1 LDYMVSNENENAEL
15 EDERITALRDAI
27 RRAFP
32 EVTYTGKVT
41 RHDGAWLPELTE
53 ENAIHDDDMFLYE
66 GLTGK
71 KWTEISKQLL
81 HDFPD
86 GFVLLTDEALVAFLA
101 AWLIR
106 SLDHIDG
113 ENPVREFFVYAFSP
127 GESSTADLKISLL
140 RALNTEQ
147 RSAVRSL
154 LAEFAQRE
162 PSEFIREHAASAV
175 QMLDSLPPSLGQ

>member
-1 LDYMVSNENENAEL
+1 MIPNEDQNVPF
-15 EDERITALRDAI
+15 EDQRIIALRDAV

-71 KWTEISKQLL
+71 KWTEVPEKLL
-81 HDFPD
+81 DAFPGD
-86 GFVLLTDEALVAFLA
+86 FVLLTDEALVAFLA
-101 AWLIR
+101 AWLTR
-106 SLDHIDG
+106 SLDNIDG
-113 ENPVREFFVYAFSP
+113 ENPVREFSVYAFSP
-127 GESSTADLKISLL
+127 GESSTADLKIGLL

-147 RSAVRSL
+147 RSTSWLSL
-154 LAEFAQRE
+154 QSASPPNSSESTQRE
-162 PSEFIREHAASAV
+162 LFNGLTICFPVSSR
-175 QMLDSLPPSLGQ
+175 DD